1 MIACLR
7 LFTALCLAAL
17 LAACAST
24 SSSSLGELPRTP
36 DASIEQLLEKAAQ
49 SKTPEQAALFRLS
62 AADLAYRQGNA
73 GQSAQILQQVP
84 VEQLKPGQQVFA
96 STLGAELAMVRNQPK
111 AALTA
116 LSHPSLQRLGE
127 LPVEQQVR
135 TGTVHARALEADG
148 QTLAAARERIFIAPM
163 LEGEAASKNHEAIWT
178 LIASLP
184 TDQLQPTTTDDLG
197 GWMSLALAVKTAGTL
212 EQQQAAIDNWRAQNP
227 KHPAALQLPLPLTQ
241 LKELASQPLG
251 KIAVLLPQTDGP
263 LAAASKALREGI
275 VAAHYQA
282 QQAGQKPPAIVFYD
296 SSPMTMVPPRM
307 SLDEFYRKAQA
318 DGVQLVIGPLEKPLV
333 KQLSLRPQLPITTLA
348 LNYSEGEQGPA
359 QLFQFGLAAEDEA
372 REVSRRA
379 RADGLHRAAAMVP
392 KGEWGDRVL
401 KAFSQDWQ
409 ANGGS
414 IVAVEHIDQPVQLAQ
429 QIADMFQL
437 RQSEGRAKALQ
448 STVGSQVAA
457 QPSRRQDIEFIFLAA
472 SPKQAQQIKPTLNF
486 QYAGDVPVYATSNVF
501 SASGDVNEYND
512 MNGVR
517 FCETPWLLDVND
529 PLRKQVTA
537 QWPQAGTSLGRLF
550 AMGVDAYRLAP
561 RLGQLKTLPDSR
573 IEGQSGSLGMTQNQR
588 VVRQMPWA
596 QFVNGQVQRL
606 PDTPR

>member
-17 LAACAST
+17 LAACAS
-24 SSSSLGELPRTP
+24 SPSSSLGELPRTP
-36 DASIEQLLEKAAQ
+36 DASIEQLLEQAAQ
-49 SKTPEQAALFRLS
+49 SKTPDKAALLRLS

-84 VEQLKPGQQVFA
+84 MEQLKPGQQVFA
-96 STLGAELAMVRNQPK
+96 STLAAELAMVRNQPK

-197 GWMSLALAVKTAGTL
+197 GWMGLALAVKTAGTL

-227 KHPAALQLPLPLTQ
+227 KHPAALQLPLPLTK
-241 LKELASQPLG
+241 LKELASQPLS
-251 KIAVLLPQTDGP
+251 KIALLLPQAPDSP
-263 LAAASKALREGI
+263 LAAVSKALREGFM
-275 VAAHYQA
+275 AAHYQA

-296 SSPMTMVPPRM
+296 TSKLTSM
-307 SLDEFYRKAQA
+307 DEFYRKAQA
-318 DGVQLVIGPLEKPLV
+318 DGVQLVVGPLEKPLV
-333 KQLSLRPQLPITTLA
+333 KQLSARPQLPITTLA
-348 LNYSEGEQGPA
+348 LNYSEGEQGPP

-414 IVAVEHIDQPVQLAQ
+414 IVAIERVDQPVQLAQ

-437 RQSEGRAKALQ
+437 RQSEGRAKSLQ

-472 SPKQAQQIKPTLNF
+472 TPQQAQQIKPTLNF
-486 QYAGDVPVYATSNVF
+486 QYAGDVPVYATSHVF
-501 SASGDVNEYND
+501 SASGDVNQYND

-517 FCETPWLLDVND
+517 FCETPWLLDAND

-537 QWPQAGTSLGRLF
+537 QWPQAGGSLGRLY

-561 RLGQLKTLPDSR
+561 RLGQLKALPDSR
-573 IEGQSGSLGMTQNQR
+573 IEGESGSLGMTQNQR
-588 VVRQMPWA
+588 VVRQLPWA
-596 QFVNGQVQRL
+596 QFVSGQVQRL